1 MIILKELVEWRLTTE
16 CLPTAE
22 AICIGRG
29 PGDRHGE
36 CFYNA
41 ETRMWCWMSDAP
53 DIEDEA
59 PPKWWAYMPK
69 GPE

>member
-1 MIILKELVEWRLTTE
+1 MITLKELVEWHLSTE
-16 CLPTAE
+16 QLPNTDE
-22 AICIGRG
+22 ICIGSG
-29 PGDRHGE
+29 LGDRRGE

-41 ETRMWCWMSDAP
+41 ETRMWCWMNSP
-53 DIEDEA
+53 YVEDEA